1 MALPGGGIVSV
12 PLSTAAAAAAAA
24 KKGVDGTTSPDSAAG
39 LAESLLLSGAA
50 SVSAA
55 NSLAGT
61 AAGAAVTSSSSAGG
75 GCGGKTPASGSGS
88 DVLTVNAGEPV
99 THFNLDQLLEIVQSF
114 QLDTT
119 LAGNEDLA
127 QQHLNLSLANPPT
140 ESPIVKV
147 RPSSKE
153 YSVPRQAS
161 RVSIR
166 KAQRV

>member
-50 SVSAA
+50 SASAA
-55 NSLAGT
+55 NSLAGSGGAAAT
-61 AAGAAVTSSSSAGG
+61 SYSAAGG
-75 GCGGKTPASGSGS
+75 GGKTPASGSGS

-147 RPSSKE
+147 GAEVQP
-153 YSVPRQAS
+153 
-161 RVSIR
+161 
-166 KAQRV
+166 